1 MYSGS
6 RLELFLV
13 HHEGRRDNYPGQSS
27 LGFIIYCNAEINGD
41 RELAFAKRLLFY

>member
-13 HHEGRRDNYPGQSS
+13 HHEGRRDNYPGQFSIRS
-27 LGFIIYCNAEINGD
+27 ILYCDAEINGD
-41 RELAFAKRLLFY
+41 RKLAFAIRLLFY